1 MPIPTT
7 PPLHLAVAK
16 NDLEAVRSLIAAG
29 VDLDEQDHL
38 GRTALHD
45 AVYRDPEILIELLAV
60 GAQQKIRDQNGRTPL
75 SDMRE
80 RFFDDELDDI
90 RRRTASKR
98 LAERVKS
105 AFSTDGGLSA
115 DGTPDVVLGCSC
127 AGARCTLSGG
137 L

>member
-105 AFSTDGGLSA
+105 AFSTDGGL
-115 DGTPDVVLGCSC
+115 
-127 AGARCTLSGG
+127 
-137 L
+137 